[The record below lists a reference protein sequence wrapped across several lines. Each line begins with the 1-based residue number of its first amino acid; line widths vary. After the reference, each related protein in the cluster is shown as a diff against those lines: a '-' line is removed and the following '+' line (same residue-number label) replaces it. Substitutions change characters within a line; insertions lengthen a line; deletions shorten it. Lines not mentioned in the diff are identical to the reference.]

1 MSNPIYTPITN
12 SVLLDT
18 GGQKH
23 ELITCNSNYGT
34 IIRQVVVQA
43 NGNITA
49 GKIKFYLKVDETN
62 WRLFR
67 EVPVPEVIQTNQY
80 PAFSTVLSFNNI
92 IIANQD
98 VLGVE
103 TVNSEEFVI
112 SVFGLEI
119 SSYS

>member
-18 GGQKH
+18 GGQKY